1 MEKKNIFFIKIE
13 FIDSLYY
20 ILPYNMNVIENL
32 PAHYVPYNP
41 EHIKKHNTIAFKA
54 AMEVLFAH
62 TADVFSCIV
71 DIIADK
77 YELNADDIMET
88 VVNHPKYT
96 SLTVHPV
103 INSLSYFTADD
114 AVTALTTPIATATPA
129 VKKILKIKRT
139 PK

>member
-1 MEKKNIFFIKIE
+1 
-13 FIDSLYY
+13 
-20 ILPYNMNVIENL
+20 MNVIENL
-32 PAHYVPYNP
+32 PANYVPYKP
-41 EHIKKHNTIAFKA
+41 EHIKKSNTIAFKA

-77 YELNADDIMET
+77 YELNPDDIMET

-96 SLTVHPV
+96 SLSVHPV

-114 AVTALTTPIATATPA
+114 LKPALAAPVAPEAPEP

-139 PK
+139 VK

>member
-1 MEKKNIFFIKIE
+1 MNI
-13 FIDSLYY
+13 
-20 ILPYNMNVIENL
+20 IENL
-32 PAHYVPYNP
+32 PANYVPYKP

-77 YELNADDIMET
+77 YELDANDIIET
-88 VVNHPKYT
+88 VIHHPQYT
-96 SLTVHPV
+96 SLSVHPV

-114 AVTALTTPIATATPA
+114 ATATLKTDDTVKPIAQEPT

-139 PK
+139 VK